1 MVRTSMEINILDK
14 ARSLNPVSSSDGQGD
29 SVEER
34 VKNVEE
40 EANEE
45 DSNTE
50 NVSELSQDVKDQ
62 IEEEIRRYGAIM
74 YDTGRAV
81 RDIEQ
86 VDRQDDD
93 NDQLPLLNAAMLFII
108 LMIEA
113 KPYLQGFMG

>member
-1 MVRTSMEINILDK
+1 MDTNIVDK
-14 ARSLNPVSSSDGQGD
+14 LRSLNPLSSSDNQGD

-34 VKNVEE
+34 VENIEE
-40 EANEE
+40 EANEQ

-50 NVSELSQDVKDQ
+50 SVNKLSDDVKEQ

-74 YDTGRAV
+74 YDTGRAI

-86 VDRQDDD
+86 VEKDDDD

-108 LMIEA
+108 LIIEA